1 MKKIVLVDDD
11 FDLSDTIKSV
21 LEYGGGYQVL
31 VSNEP
36 KQGIEVI
43 KKIKP
48 DLILMDVILPG
59 MNGAEAVK
67 ILKSNSA
74 TMNIPVIFLTG
85 LLSGEKDDL
94 QENAINVSGERYA
107 TLAKPFENERLL
119 KMVKDAL
126 NDS

>member
-21 LEYGGGYQVL
+21 LEYEGYQVL
-31 VSNEP
+31 VSNDP
-36 KQGIEVI
+36 RQGIEVI

-67 ILKSNSA
+67 ILKSNSV

-85 LLSGEKDDL
+85 LLSEEKDDL

-119 KMVKDAL
+119 QMVKNAL